1 MQQVTRDSIPSTP
14 PTHLMSV
21 AEAME
26 RVQMKD
32 TAAFEMLY
40 EYYQQ
45 PLGRCLTYLVGDRE
59 AAFDL
64 YQDTFQELWTR
75 LPERS
80 FIKNFEAWLYTIA
93 RRKAID
99 YLRHEKKIT
108 FVSFPEEDP
117 NKPGAYVLS
126 GLISIVGPEDRTCEV
141 MCIKQA
147 LEAMSVQCRTCV
159 LLQDL
164 WGYSQ
169 SEIADFL
176 EISVKTVSA
185 NVSRGHAQLRA
196 AYARLMHELN
206 VGKGG
211 QKS

>member
-1 MQQVTRDSIPSTP
+1 MQQVTHDSITSAL
-14 PTHLMSV
+14 PTNFLSV

-32 TAAFEMLY
+32 AAAFEMLY
-40 EYYQQ
+40 EYYKK
-45 PLGRCLTYLVGDRE
+45 PLGRCLTYLVSDRE

-64 YQDTFQELWTR
+64 YQDTFQEIWTR
-75 LPERS
+75 LPERG

-99 YLRHEKKIT
+99 YLRHEKKIAY
-108 FVSFPEEDP
+108 VSLPEEDSI
-117 NKPGAYVLS
+117 KPGEYVLS

-169 SEIADFL
+169 VEIAGFL
-176 EISVKTVSA
+176 EITVKTVSA
-185 NVSRGHAQLRA
+185 NVSRGRAQLRA
-196 AYARLMHELN
+196 AYAKLMNELN
-206 VGKGG
+206 AGKGG
-211 QKS
+211 QK